1 MVLLAQISDLHIDG
15 GEERT
20 ARAERVMGYLAA
32 LPRPVD
38 AVLVTGDVADHGE
51 AAEYQVARELL
62 GGPAPVLVCPGNH
75 DRRAGFRR
83 VLLGDQDG
91 GEGPVNQLHH
101 LDGVTLALCDSTVPG
116 QDGGYLDDETVG
128 WLDAALAAARGR
140 PALVAMHHPPVP
152 VGVPFIDDIR
162 QAGEDRLADVVHR
175 HDHVVAVL
183 CGHAHTAASTWFAG
197 RQLLVAPGVASTLLL
212 PAERPAG
219 DILDGHAPAAIAF
232 HLLEDGRLTTHF
244 RVVG

>member
-1 MVLLAQISDLHIDG
+1 MVLLAQVSDLHIDG
-15 GEERT
+15 STERA
-20 ARAERVMGYLAA
+20 ARTRRVMGYLAG

-38 AVLVTGDVADHGE
+38 AVLVTGDVADHGQP
-51 AAEYQVARELL
+51 AEYEVARELL

-91 GEGPVNQLHH
+91 GDGPVNQVQR
-101 LDGVTLALCDSTVPG
+101 LDGVTVLLCDSTVPG
-116 QDGGYLDDETVG
+116 QDGGWLDDETIA
-128 WLDAALAAARGR
+128 WLDATLAAAPDQ

-152 VGVPFIDDIR
+152 LGVPLVDEIR
-162 QAGEDRLADVVHR
+162 QAGGERLADVIRR
-175 HDHVVAVL
+175 HDQVVAVL

-219 DILDGHAPAAIAF
+219 GALDGDAPAAVAF
-232 HLLEDGRLTTHF
+232 HLLDGDRLTTHF